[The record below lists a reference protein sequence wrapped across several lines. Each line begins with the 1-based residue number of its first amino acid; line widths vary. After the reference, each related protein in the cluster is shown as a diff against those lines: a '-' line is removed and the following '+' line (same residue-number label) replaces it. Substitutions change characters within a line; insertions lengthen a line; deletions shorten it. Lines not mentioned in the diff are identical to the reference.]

1 MFDAAFVGFQR
12 VGDQK
17 SGIHLAHEYQR
28 VCDEQNRRCIQNHV
42 VIRGAQPSQE
52 VIQSVI
58 EDQFRSIGR
67 YRAGRVHVQGL
78 DGSQLPHLFDRATP
92 NEKGTQAKLIRK
104 FEVLV
109 NLGFV
114 HVKVNERNLF
124 ARFSQNSSQVC
135 GYKRLALT
143 RV

>member
-1 MFDAAFVGFQR
+1 MFDAAFVGFQC

-17 SGIHLAHEYQR
+17 SGIHHAHEYQR
-28 VCDEQNRRCIQNHV
+28 VCDQQNGRGVQNYI

-52 VIQSVI
+52 IIQSVI
-58 EDQFRSIGR
+58 QNQFRGIGR

-92 NEKGTQAKLIRK
+92 NEKRTQAKLIRK

-135 GYKRLALT
+135 GHKGFALT